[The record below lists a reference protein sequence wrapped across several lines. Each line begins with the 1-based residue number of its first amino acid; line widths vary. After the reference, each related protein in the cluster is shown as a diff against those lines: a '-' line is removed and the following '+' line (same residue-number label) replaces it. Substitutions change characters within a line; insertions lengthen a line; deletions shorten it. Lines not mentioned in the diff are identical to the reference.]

1 MHFTDFK
8 KYKKIKYLCLLI
20 DYIIISLWQVF
31 DSSFVLA
38 ITIIPIVI
46 SFVFRYKWFKQ
57 NFFFLKKYTILL
69 ILEDLFI
76 GAGLIFLV
84 LTINK
89 YNGRNLT
96 NFIYLSS
103 LMVFLI
109 PTFIFEVIFEKKEK
123 KTIIDKE
130 K

>member
-57 NFFFLKKYTILL
+57 NFFFLKKYTIYQLL
-69 ILEDLFI
+69 QI
-76 GAGLIFLV
+76 
-84 LTINK
+84 K
-89 YNGRNLT
+89 R
-96 NFIYLSS
+96 
-103 LMVFLI
+103 
-109 PTFIFEVIFEKKEK
+109 
-123 KTIIDKE
+123 
-130 K
+130 

>member
-89 YNGRNLT
+89 YNGRNFT

-123 KTIIDKE
+123 RTIIDKE

>member
-31 DSSFVLA
+31 DSSFVLG

-89 YNGRNLT
+89 YNGRNFT

>member
-89 YNGRNLT
+89 YNGRDFT

>member
-89 YNGRNLT
+89 YNGRNFT

>member
-89 YNGRNLT
+89 YNGRNFT

-103 LMVFLI
+103 LMIFLI